1 MVNLLDDNSSYE
13 IGLMSKIVNKNIKR
27 TEKLIEDV
35 KREVNSDKNELLVE
49 KIEETTANDSLNEL
63 KVIFNEMVEEIK
75 SNIATD
81 INKLNV
87 AF

>member
-35 KREVNSDKNELLVE
+35 KRVVNSVKNELLVE